1 LVRDFYGF
9 MEVVQDEQSGL
20 TLQTTVKRVT
30 FRIDVSLIDSFIGT
44 DPVPFEGVP
53 FPDSVDPPSMEELL
67 DFLSSPL
74 SSRQSP
80 SFDQNWLILLSVSSS
95 LKDCATQSMAY
106 SSKG

>member
-1 LVRDFYGF
+1 L
-9 MEVVQDEQSGL
+9 E
-20 TLQTTVKRVT
+20 TTIRGVT
-30 FRIDVSLIDSFIGT
+30 FRVDVALIGSFIGI
-44 DPVPFEGVP
+44 DPVPFEGIP
-53 FPDSVDPPSMEELL
+53 FPYSVDPPSMEELL